1 MLKLCE
7 VVAAYGPIVALHGVS
22 LEVPEGSIVAVL
34 GANGAGKTSTLR
46 AISGLL
52 RPRSGSIEFNG
63 QRIDRRSAEEIVSLG
78 MSHIPEGRQLFSEMT
93 VLENLRLGAYSRFT
107 GLAGSIGEYRRRKQD
122 FEDAL
127 KQAFEH
133 FPILAERKNQIAGT
147 LSGGE
152 QQMLAIARGLM
163 GNPRLVLLDEPSMG
177 LAPIVTREIFEII
190 ETINRTQGVTILL
203 VEQNANLALEIAH
216 YGYVLET
223 GRIALADTSE
233 NLRKSEAVRRSYLGY

>member
-1 MLKLCE
+1 MLQLQE
-7 VVAAYGPIVALHGVS
+7 VVAAYGPVVALHGVS
-22 LEVPEGSIVAVL
+22 LEVRDGSIVAVL
-34 GANGAGKTSTLR
+34 GANGAGKTTTLR

-52 RPRSGSIEFNG
+52 RPRSGSIEFDG
-63 QRIDRRSAEEIVSLG
+63 QRIDHLSAEQIVSLG
-78 MSHIPEGRQLFSEMT
+78 MSHIPEGRQLFSELT

-107 GLAGSIGEYRRRKQD
+107 GLPLTIGEYRRRRQD
-122 FEDAL
+122 LRAAL
-127 KQAFEH
+127 KQVYEY
-133 FPILAERKNQIAGT
+133 FPILAERRNQIAGT

-163 GNPRLVLLDEPSMG
+163 GNPRLLLLDEPSMG
-177 LAPIVTREIFEII
+177 LAPMVTREIFEII
-190 ETINRTQGVTILL
+190 RAINQTQGVTILV

-233 NLRKSEAVRRSYLGY
+233 NLQANEAVRRSYLGY